1 MCSPCDEKVFNASN
15 KVSYDPHSFSER
27 EAGMRES
34 EIADGNHPLFEMM
47 ENIYLPVSDFMLLI
61 IMGCAAHFSVVH

>member
-1 MCSPCDEKVFNASN
+1 MAIPYESHVL
-15 KVSYDPHSFSER
+15 SER

-47 ENIYLPVSDFMLLI
+47 ENIYVPVSDNTCTFCKTEKFFQLPNLTKYMML
-61 IMGCAAHFSVVH
+61 F